1 MSSPRNAEIPHH
13 DPPPQT
19 DPARTRKRRRRT
31 MACMQCRSRKLR
43 CDREYPVCG
52 RCQKGKNPEQCT
64 YEDGFLWQQ
73 PNTVP
78 ATTVFSGA
86 APGATAGEGTAST
99 TASPTITKQF
109 DSSNGSHNGN
119 AMGVGNSSL
128 SFPRVIADR
137 TPVHTPDSGITS
149 SWAPPR
155 HAAASESETLCQGK
169 RDRFLET
176 VLGAPKAAVNQEP
189 FMNADVLQRHSH
201 HHHHSGSGR
210 SFGYYS
216 HHYPPSHYAN
226 EQQQHHHYSADGS
239 DEDESGK
246 LSPSQQIDL
255 SPRIMMRGKETR
267 TRFNGSSILANV
279 MAQVW
284 FSLHLDGR
292 LGFLLTI
299 DIYKSFLILNPLLRI
314 SGYPVRTWHSS
325 DQI

>member
-1 MSSPRNAEIPHH
+1 MSSPRNAEIPRH

-19 DPARTRKRRRRT
+19 DSARTRKRRRRT

-78 ATTVFSGA
+78 ATTVFSGTAPA
-86 APGATAGEGTAST
+86 AGGGSGGGGEGTTST
-99 TASPTITKQF
+99 TASPTIAKQF
-109 DSSNGSHNGN
+109 EANSSNQNGN
-119 AMGVGNSSL
+119 VVGDGNSNLSL
-128 SFPRVIADR
+128 PRVIADR

-155 HAAASESETLCQGK
+155 TAAPSETESLRQGK

-176 VLGAPKAAVNQEP
+176 VLGAPKAAVNQES
-189 FMNADVLQRHSH
+189 FLNAEVLQRHSH
-201 HHHHSGSGR
+201 HHPHSGSGR
-210 SFGYYS
+210 SSGYYS

-226 EQQQHHHYSADGS
+226 EQHHRYNQDGS
-239 DEDESGK
+239 DEDEPGRV
-246 LSPSQQIDL
+246 SPSQQLDL

-279 MAQVW
+279 MAQVRI
-284 FSLHLDGR
+284 FASGR
-292 LGFLLTI
+292 GRAFANDMI
-299 DIYKSFLILNPLLRI
+299 
-314 SGYPVRTWHSS
+314 
-325 DQI
+325 